1 MKQGNIWRLKV
12 LVCCI
17 GVNYCSKI
25 SYMFRKIIN
34 QGTSSLDNETKV
46 TTKNNCHQDQVGIKD
61 SHKLY
66 KTKVSLFNIFAD
78 S

>member
-1 MKQGNIWRLKV
+1 
-12 LVCCI
+12 
-17 GVNYCSKI
+17 
-25 SYMFRKIIN
+25 MFRKIIN
-34 QGTSSLDNETKV
+34 QGTSSLDNETKI